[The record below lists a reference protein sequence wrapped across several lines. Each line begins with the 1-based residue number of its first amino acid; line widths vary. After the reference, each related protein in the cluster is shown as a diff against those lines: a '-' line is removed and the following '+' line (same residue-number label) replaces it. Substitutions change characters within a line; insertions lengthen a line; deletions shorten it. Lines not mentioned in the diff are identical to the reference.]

1 MFEKFDEFCALR
13 FWHTSRRGNSSPGG
27 GVGVVLIEWQGENV
41 CDPAGDIADRQL
53 LTVMLRRVRW
63 GI

>member
-1 MFEKFDEFCALR
+1 M
-13 FWHTSRRGNSSPGG
+13 
-27 GVGVVLIEWQGENV
+27 GVVLIEWQGENV